1 VLTDLFLHFRNFGGV
16 RIEDTL
22 IINSNGAKSLS
33 NVPKEVDQVE
43 KWMQSQARDFET
55 IFRSVRK

>member
-1 VLTDLFLHFRNFGGV
+1 LYCIRNFGGV

-22 IINSNGAKSLS
+22 VINSNGAKSLS

-43 KWMQSQARDFET
+43 EWMKSRSRDSEA
-55 IFRSVRK
+55 IFRSL